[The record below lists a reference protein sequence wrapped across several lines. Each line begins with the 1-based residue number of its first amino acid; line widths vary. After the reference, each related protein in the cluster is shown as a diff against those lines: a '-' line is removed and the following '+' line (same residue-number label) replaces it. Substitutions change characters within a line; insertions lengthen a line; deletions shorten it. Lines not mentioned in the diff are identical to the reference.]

1 MRLRIEQTTRK
12 EPCQILHTIG
22 VYFVCCLFNIFQLAK
37 ESLTEGN
44 IPRQPCVICQQHF
57 EEGESFTRTECYHY
71 FHCHCLGRYVQHCLN
86 EVTEVSRDSQAA
98 VASQPL
104 QNGCDEPN
112 KDVRWN
118 SLFLNVFIFTIY
130 FMSPRCSLFLGCC
143 KEKVKKKADFIWKN
157 QIFIINFR
165 IYSDWHGFLGQAEK
179 SSVFLVGII
188 TK

>member
-1 MRLRIEQTTRK
+1 MGLRIEQTTRK
-12 EPCQILHTIG
+12 KPCQILHTIG
-22 VYFVCCLFNIFQLAK
+22 VYFVCLFNIFQLAK

-112 KDVRWN
+112 KDVR
-118 SLFLNVFIFTIY
+118 
-130 FMSPRCSLFLGCC
+130 
-143 KEKVKKKADFIWKN
+143 
-157 QIFIINFR
+157 
-165 IYSDWHGFLGQAEK
+165 
-179 SSVFLVGII
+179 
-188 TK
+188 